1 MTETLI
7 HVCFSDKP
15 VNHKKLLQSFQEM
28 QIAYMEAVIFNEEL
42 SECEME
48 CMIQQMRERLCGTE
62 K

>member
-15 VNHKKLLQSFQEM
+15 VNYKKLLQSFQKM
-28 QIAYMEAVIFNEEL
+28 QIAYMEAVIFNEKL
-42 SECEME
+42 SGCEME